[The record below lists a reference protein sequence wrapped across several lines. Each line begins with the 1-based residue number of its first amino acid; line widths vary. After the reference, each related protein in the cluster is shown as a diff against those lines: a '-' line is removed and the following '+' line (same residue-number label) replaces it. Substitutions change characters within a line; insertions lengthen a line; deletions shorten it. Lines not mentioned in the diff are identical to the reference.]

1 MNLVN
6 LINRYFYFVP
16 NKTMTTK
23 TILKKL
29 KQIAHSQTDSIQKE
43 VALEALKQENSITF
57 FSDLA
62 CYGCVS

>member
-6 LINRYFYFVP
+6 LINRCFYFVP
-16 NKTMTTK
+16 YKTMTTK

-29 KQIAHSQTDSIQKE
+29 KQIANSPTDSIQKQ
-43 VALEALKQENSITF
+43 VALEALKQEDPITF

-62 CYGCVS
+62 SYGCVS